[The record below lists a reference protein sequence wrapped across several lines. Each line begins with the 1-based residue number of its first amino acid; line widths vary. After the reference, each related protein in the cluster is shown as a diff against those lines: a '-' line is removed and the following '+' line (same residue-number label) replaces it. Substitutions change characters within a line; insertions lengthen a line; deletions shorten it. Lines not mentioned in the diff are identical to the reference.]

1 MGKFDKYAACGRV
14 LACPVCGG
22 SLQLQERSLVC
33 DARHSFDLAKQGY
46 VNLYRGKPIN
56 EYTKESFQE
65 RQTILEKGMYA
76 HLLEEICDFLTK
88 TYGQDAA

>member
-1 MGKFDKYAACGRV
+1 MGKFDKYADCGRV

-46 VNLYRGKPIN
+46 VNLYR
-56 EYTKESFQE
+56 
-65 RQTILEKGMYA
+65 
-76 HLLEEICDFLTK
+76 
-88 TYGQDAA
+88 